1 MSTAFPRGAVMPKIS
16 RRFAAGAVLLVVAA
30 SAAVPG
36 LAQAKPQYM
45 PVKEKCKPGALW
57 QDENGKV
64 IAVCD
69 KNNRWVKV
77 IRLETGGQPQTVIVP
92 ATTLEATS

>member
-1 MSTAFPRGAVMPKIS
+1 MPKLS
-16 RRFAAGAVLLVVAA
+16 RRLVAGAAVLSIAGAA
-30 SAAVPG
+30 LPG

-77 IRLETGGQPQTVIVP
+77 IRLESGPVQVLPTLA

>member
-1 MSTAFPRGAVMPKIS
+1 MPRVS
-16 RRFAAGAVLLVVAA
+16 RRFAAGAVLLGVAA
-30 SAAVPG
+30 SAAAPG

>member
-1 MSTAFPRGAVMPKIS
+1 MPRSRSIGA
-16 RRFAAGAVLLVVAA
+16 
-30 SAAVPG
+30 
-36 LAQAKPQYM
+36 
-45 PVKEKCKPGALW
+45 KPGALW

-77 IRLETGGQPQTVIVP
+77 IRLESSPLPTVVVS

>member
-1 MSTAFPRGAVMPKIS
+1 MISPSRKGHVMHKVPRRLIVGATLLGLTAG
-16 RRFAAGAVLLVVAA
+16 AAG
-30 SAAVPG
+30 PG

-77 IRLETGGQPQTVIVP
+77 IRLETGPLHVLPAVP
-92 ATTLEATS
+92 TTALEAAS

>member
-1 MSTAFPRGAVMPKIS
+1 VTVRFTSRPVEDVPEPRPEIPAPPGFVKGTRAVSPSWWTRMPRSRSIGA
-16 RRFAAGAVLLVVAA
+16 
-30 SAAVPG
+30 
-36 LAQAKPQYM
+36 
-45 PVKEKCKPGALW
+45 KPGALW

-69 KNNRWVKV
+69 KNNRWVEV
-77 IRLETGGQPQTVIVP
+77 IRLESSPLPTVVVS

>member
-1 MSTAFPRGAVMPKIS
+1 MLSPSPKGHVMRKLPRRLIVGATLLGLTAG
-16 RRFAAGAVLLVVAA
+16 AAG
-30 SAAVPG
+30 PG
-36 LAQAKPQYM
+36 LAQAKPKYM

-77 IRLETGGQPQTVIVP
+77 IRLESSPLPTVVVS